1 MYRDPEENY
10 RPQHPLIQFDSS
22 GPRRQRWRRN
32 LANRMINDELWGDL
46 LRLLRQGELDV
57 NAYSTN
63 NGDDFEGNMNPLQ
76 IA

>member
-1 MYRDPEENY
+1 
-10 RPQHPLIQFDSS
+10 
-22 GPRRQRWRRN
+22 
-32 LANRMINDELWGDL
+32 MINDELWGDL